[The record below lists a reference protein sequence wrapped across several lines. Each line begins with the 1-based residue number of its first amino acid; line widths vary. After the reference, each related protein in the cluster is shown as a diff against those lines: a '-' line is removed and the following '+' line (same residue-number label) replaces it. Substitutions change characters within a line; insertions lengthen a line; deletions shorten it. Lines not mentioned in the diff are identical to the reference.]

1 MTTTLPK
8 SCDLLVIGGGVVGLS
23 VAYELASRQSDIDI
37 IVVDRQTPAQE
48 ASWAGAGI
56 LPPGSW
62 YDDHPA
68 LEQLAAISGKLT
80 PQWSKQL
87 AQSTGIDNHLAT
99 VRAMHL
105 AVTPAQQ
112 SRLEAKF
119 DHWRQ
124 LGIEVERINPNQIDR
139 YEPNLQADDVLSA
152 YHVPGE
158 ARIDNR
164 RHCRALVA
172 ACESQGV
179 RICHPVEVQQLD
191 CTAERLDQ
199 AKTTAGTITA
209 GQIVLAAGAWS
220 PAVTESLNLHLK
232 VRPMRGQM
240 LAFGPLTEL
249 PLRGIIHRG
258 DQYIVPRDDGRLLV
272 GSTVEDVGFD
282 KHTTTEASQCLA
294 DFARE
299 VVPALKH
306 QAIADHWAGLRP
318 ASADLLP
325 YIGRVPGVHNA
336 FVATGHFRSGLQMAS
351 GTAMALADLITGA
364 SPRFSLEPFRLDR

>member
-37 IVVDRQTPAQE
+37 VVVDRQTPAQE

-68 LEQLAAISGKLT
+68 LEQLAAISLRLNHE
-80 PQWSKQL
+80 WSSRL
-87 AQSTGIDNHLAT
+87 ADSTGFDNQLTHIGAVHLA
-99 VRAMHL
+99 A
-105 AVTPAQQ
+105 TPGQQ
-112 SRLEAKF
+112 ERLEAKF
-119 DHWRQ
+119 DHWQR
-124 LGIEVERINPNQIDR
+124 LDIAVKQIDLDQIR
-139 YEPNLQADDVLSA
+139 RIEPNLHIEGVLAA

-158 ARIDNR
+158 AKLDNR
-164 RHCRALVA
+164 WHCRGLAA
-172 ACESQGV
+172 ACKAFGV
-179 RICHPVEVQQLD
+179 RICHPVEVRQLNRSGDRVQQVH
-191 CTAERLDQ
+191 
-199 AKTTAGTITA
+199 TTAGTIEVRK
-209 GQIVLAAGAWS
+209 IVLAAGAWS
-220 PAVTESLNLHLK
+220 PAIAEPLDLRLS

-240 LAFGPLTEL
+240 LSFGPFEKPLTW
-249 PLRGIIHRG
+249 GIIHRG
-258 DQYIVPRDDGRLLV
+258 DQYIVPKRGRLLV

-282 KHTTTEASQCLA
+282 KSTTPDAANSLA
-294 DFARE
+294 EFA
-299 VVPALKH
+299 H
-306 QAIADHWAGLRP
+306 QVMPKLQQYPIADHWAGLRP
-318 ASADLLP
+318 ASADGLP